1 MKLKFRLMTMTMM
14 TYRFDPA
21 YDDEGDDDNN
31 DNDNDDDED
40 GDDDD
45 GEVPVWSSLLSG
57 CFSETGRQSSPL
69 RAEKH
74 LVILDHHDNDHHD
87 VIFDHQDYDDVIVD
101 IDDHDYVIVDHHD
114 HDDVILDHH
123 DHDDNDGHDHDDS
136 LDDGDSGDDDFD
148 DQDDHKNDDDDD
160 AKNVLNLKQRVEH
173 SVLLDRV
180 GMDTLH
186 NNDYSENDSIYDS
199 ESDSNRDSNRDSN
212 HDSNRDSNH
221 DSNRDKLSLIMVTTT
236 NVMILMRWCWDEPGM
251 SRGWVGIDR
260 LDLLVACQ
268 QIMMMVLLI
277 SRASMMITCTL
288 SSTTCRWGT
297 FPTPPAGTKEVM
309 LIVMVVI
316 LMILVN
322 MMVIEMIVV
331 NIMLYSKHGNVLWIS
346 WFSKK

>member
-1 MKLKFRLMTMTMM
+1 MTMM
-14 TYRFDPA
+14 TYRFAPA
-21 YDDEGDDDNN
+21 F
-31 DNDNDDDED
+31 DDED
-40 GDDDD
+40 DDDD
-45 GEVPVWSSLLSG
+45 GDGDYKDDDDGGVPVWSSLLSG

-87 VIFDHQDYDDVIVD
+87 VIFDHQDHDDVIVD
-101 IDDHDYVIVDHHD
+101 HDDHDYVIVDHHD

-136 LDDGDSGDDDFD
+136 FDDGDSGDDDFD
-148 DQDDHKNDDDDD
+148 DDFDDQDDHKNYDDD

-186 NNDYSENDSIYDS
+186 NNDYSENDSNCDS
-199 ESDSNRDSNRDSN
+199 ESDSNG
-212 HDSNRDSNH
+212 

-331 NIMLYSKHGNVLWIS
+331 NIMLYSKHGNVFWIS

>member
-1 MKLKFRLMTMTMM
+1 MTMM
-14 TYRFDPA
+14 TYRFAPA
-21 YDDEGDDDNN
+21 F
-31 DNDNDDDED
+31 DDED
-40 GDDDD
+40 DDDD
-45 GEVPVWSSLLSG
+45 GDGDYKDDDDGGVPVWSSLLSG

-148 DQDDHKNDDDDD
+148 DQDDHKNDDDD

-186 NNDYSENDSIYDS
+186 NNDYSENDSNCDS
-199 ESDSNRDSNRDSN
+199 ES
-212 HDSNRDSNH
+212 

-268 QIMMMVLLI
+268 QINDDGLVDKQGKYDDHLYSFFNHLSVRYFPNSSSWNKRSYADCDGCDLDDPDEHDGDRDDRGEHYVVFKTWECVLN
-277 SRASMMITCTL
+277 
-288 SSTTCRWGT
+288 
-297 FPTPPAGTKEVM
+297 
-309 LIVMVVI
+309 
-316 LMILVN
+316 ILV
-322 MMVIEMIVV
+322 
-331 NIMLYSKHGNVLWIS
+331 
-346 WFSKK
+346 

>member
-1 MKLKFRLMTMTMM
+1 MTMM
-14 TYRFDPA
+14 TYRFAPA
-21 YDDEGDDDNN
+21 F
-31 DNDNDDDED
+31 DDED
-40 GDDDD
+40 DDDD
-45 GEVPVWSSLLSG
+45 GDGDYKDDDDGGVPVWSSLLSG

-148 DQDDHKNDDDDD
+148 DQDDHKNDDDD

-186 NNDYSENDSIYDS
+186 NNDYSENDSNCDS
-199 ESDSNRDSNRDSN
+199 ES
-212 HDSNRDSNH
+212 

-331 NIMLYSKHGNVLWIS
+331 NIMLYSKHGNVFWIS